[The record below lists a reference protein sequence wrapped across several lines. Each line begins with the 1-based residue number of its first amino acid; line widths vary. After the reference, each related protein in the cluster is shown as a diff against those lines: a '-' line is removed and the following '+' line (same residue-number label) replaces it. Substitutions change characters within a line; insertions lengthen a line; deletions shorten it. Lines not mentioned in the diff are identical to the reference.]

1 MPRRHSYIDYTVVF
15 LLALLFLLAGLAV
28 LPYPGIQNDEALF
41 AAAIYAPETTGHTV
55 KIFQRPVALML
66 MSYLG
71 TLKAWIYAP
80 IFALWT
86 PSAWSLRVPVLLFGS
101 ITIFFL
107 FNILNRWPGRTAAL
121 AAAALLATDATYLFT
136 TCFDWGPVALQHLL
150 TVAGVLALVLYS
162 QTGRR
167 RWLALGFFLFGLAA
181 WDKALFGW
189 TAFGLAFATLIL
201 FPRHLLI
208 HLKWKNLVIAAVC
221 FSAGAFPLLRYNVR
235 SHGETLRASQGWSAD
250 RAMILGKA
258 VIFQRSLD
266 GSGLIGYL
274 TFDDPAPAARAP
286 QTRLERLAVALDFRT
301 GRQRASLMFYAFLGA
316 FLALPWV
323 WGTRSRSLLCF
334 ALIVTA
340 VAWSL
345 MLFGVGVGASVHH
358 VALLWP
364 WPQVAVAAAVAGLAE
379 RMKRWGPVFAVVL
392 LVLLCQRNLLC
403 SNYQFS
409 QLIRNGSPYSWS
421 DAIYQLSRDLPTWQ
435 ARQIVLLDWGMTE
448 NLRLLHRGRLP
459 LVWGADP
466 IFADPLD
473 ERKQNDFKALLDQ
486 PSAVFVSHTDA
497 FQVFDGINRRRDTA
511 LQTLGYR
518 RETLALIPDRHGRAV
533 FEVFRVAPAAG
544 P

>member
-1 MPRRHSYIDYTVVF
+1 MPARHSYIHYSVVF
-15 LLALLFLLAGLAV
+15 LLAALFLVSGLAI

-80 IFALWT
+80 IFTLWT
-86 PSAWSLRVPVLLFGS
+86 PSAWSLRVPVLILGS
-101 ITIFFL
+101 LTIFFL
-107 FNILNRWPGRTAAL
+107 FILLNRSSGSLPAIAAS
-121 AAAALLATDATYLFT
+121 ALLATDATFLYT

-150 TVAGVLALVLYS
+150 TVAGVFALVNYHHC
-162 QTGRR
+162 GRL
-167 RWLALGFFLFGLAA
+167 RWLAAGFFLFGLAA

-189 TAFGLAFATLIL
+189 TAMGLTISALIL
-201 FPRHLLI
+201 FPRRIFI
-208 HLKWKNLVIAAVC
+208 HLKWKNLIVAAVC

-250 RAMILGKA
+250 RSTILGKA
-258 VIFQRSLD
+258 AIFQRSLD

-274 TFDDPAPAARAP
+274 TFDDPAPASRSP
-286 QTRLERLAVALDFRT
+286 RTRLERLAVSLDFRT
-301 GRQRASLMFYAFLGA
+301 GRQRASLTFYAFLGSI
-316 FLALPWV
+316 LALPWV
-323 WGTRSRSLLCF
+323 WGARSRSLLCF

-340 VAWSL
+340 AAWSL

-364 WPQVAVAAAVAGLAE
+364 WPQVAVAAAVAGFAE
-379 RMKRWGPVFAVVL
+379 RLKHWGTVFAVVA
-392 LVLLCQRNLLC
+392 LVLLCGRNLLC

-421 DAIYQLSRDLPTWQ
+421 DAIYQLSRDLPAYQ

-448 NLRLLHRGRLP
+448 SLRLLHRGRLP

-466 IFADPLD
+466 IFTEPFD
-473 ERKQNDFKALLDQ
+473 ERKQNEFKAFLQQ
-486 PSAVFVSHTDA
+486 PGAVFVSHTDA
-497 FQVFDGINRRRDTA
+497 FQVFDGINLRRDAA
-511 LQTLGYR
+511 LQALGYR
-518 RETLALIPDRHGRAV
+518 REILAVIPDRHGRAV
-533 FEVFRVAPAAG
+533 FEIFRVEVAAG
-544 P
+544 S

>member
-1 MPRRHSYIDYTVVF
+1 MPPRHSYIHYTVVF
-15 LLALLFLLAGLAV
+15 LLAVLFLLAGLAI

-41 AAAIYAPETTGHTV
+41 AAAIYAPQTTGHTV
-55 KIFQRPVALML
+55 KIFQRPVTLML

-80 IFALWT
+80 VFALWT
-86 PSAWSLRVPVLLFGS
+86 PSAWSLRVPVLLFGAL
-101 ITIFFL
+101 TIFFL
-107 FNILNRWPGRTAAL
+107 FLLLKRWSGGAAAL
-121 AAAALLATDATYLFT
+121 SASALLATDATYLYT

-150 TVAGVLALVLYS
+150 TVAGVLALAAYHRV
-162 QTGRR
+162 RR
-167 RWLALGFFLFGLAA
+167 YRWLAAGFFLFGLAA

-189 TAFGLAFATLIL
+189 TAVGLAAASLIL
-201 FPRHLLI
+201 FPRQALKQ
-208 HLKWKNLVIAAVC
+208 LKWKNLIVAAVC

-250 RAMILGKA
+250 RFMILGKA
-258 VIFQRSLD
+258 AIFQRSLD

-274 TFDDPAPAARAP
+274 TFDDPAPTSRAP
-286 QTRLERLAVALDFRT
+286 RTRLERLAVSLDFRT
-301 GRQRASLMFYAFLGA
+301 GRQRASLMFYAFLSSI
-316 FLALPWV
+316 LALPWV
-323 WGTRSRSLLCF
+323 WGARSRTLLCF

-379 RMKRWGPVFAVVL
+379 RLRRWGPVFVVVV
-392 LVLLCQRNLLC
+392 LVLLCGRNLLC

-421 DAIYQLSRDLPTWQ
+421 DAIYQLSRDLPAYR

-466 IFADPLD
+466 IFAEPFD
-473 ERKQNDFKALLDQ
+473 ERKQNEFKAFLEQ
-486 PSAVFVSHTDA
+486 PGAVFASHTDA
-497 FQVFDGINRRRDTA
+497 FQVFDGINRRRDSA

-518 RETLALIPDRHGRAV
+518 RETLAVIPDRNGRPV
-533 FEVFRVAPAAG
+533 FEIFRVAPATG
-544 P
+544 S